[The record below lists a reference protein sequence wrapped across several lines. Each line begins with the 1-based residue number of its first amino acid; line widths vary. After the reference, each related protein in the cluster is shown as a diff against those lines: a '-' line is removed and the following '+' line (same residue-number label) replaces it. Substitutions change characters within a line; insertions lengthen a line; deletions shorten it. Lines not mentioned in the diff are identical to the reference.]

1 MLKIKDAKNNILPYY
16 NPLRSDKSYDFGLF
30 DDIEELDYY
39 EDEEEKEVDLP
50 NFDDLDNMSFYE
62 LIEAYRLYR
71 DSKTHGKYK
80 ACRMLH
86 EEFSARKIS
95 RARRKERIIEERRK
109 ENEKY

>member
-1 MLKIKDAKNNILPYY
+1 
-16 NPLRSDKSYDFGLF
+16 
-30 DDIEELDYY
+30 
-39 EDEEEKEVDLP
+39 
-50 NFDDLDNMSFYE
+50 MSFYE

-80 ACRMLH
+80 VCRMLH

-95 RARRKERIIEERRK
+95 RVRRKERIIEERRK